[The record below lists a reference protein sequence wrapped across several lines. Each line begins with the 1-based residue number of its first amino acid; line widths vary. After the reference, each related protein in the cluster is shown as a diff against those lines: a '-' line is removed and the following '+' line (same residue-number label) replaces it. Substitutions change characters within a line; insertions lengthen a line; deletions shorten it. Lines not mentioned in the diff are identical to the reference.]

1 MRAVIQRVR
10 RAAVTVDGDVVGRIE
25 RGLFVLVC
33 VERGDD
39 EAAARRTAEKV
50 AHVRCFADDAGKM
63 NLDVTQ
69 VEGAVLLVSQFTLA
83 ADLSRKGRRPSF
95 ERAAPPEDARRL
107 YEHVA
112 AHLETIG
119 VPVETG
125 VFGASMA
132 CELVNDGPVTL
143 WYESTG

>member
-1 MRAVIQRVR
+1 MRAVIQRVA

-39 EAAARRTAEKV
+39 DDAARRTAEKIV
-50 AHVRCFADDAGKM
+50 RLRCFADEAGKM
-63 NLDVTQ
+63 NLDVAQ
-69 VEGAVLLVSQFTLA
+69 VDGAVLLVSQFTLA

-95 ERAAPPEDARRL
+95 ERAAPPDEARRL
-107 YEHVA
+107 YELA
-112 AHLETIG
+112 ARHIAATG

-132 CELVNDGPVTL
+132 CELTNDGPVTL
-143 WYESTG
+143 WFDSNA